1 MWTKLDNMDKIASA
15 LVKLLALF
23 FKKIMKAQRFRV
35 FQFIG
40 VDNVDFTE
48 KNILL
53 KDPSN
58 HII

>member
-15 LVKLLALF
+15 LVKLF
-23 FKKIMKAQRFRV
+23 FNEKKIMKAQRFRV

-53 KDPSN
+53 KNPSN